1 MTGYHI
7 SLGYNSSGGA
17 DWDDVKAIANSITK
31 DELRA
36 EYSEYETITRCGS
49 SELTIDDFIDTQL
62 KQEDASMKF
71 LEDEEGEEQIML
83 LASGGGCNCRLMKEG
98 LRRAFCRLM
107 LKKAHGKHIE
117 ISIHVA

>member
-7 SLGYNSSGGA
+7 SLGYNSSGNTN
-17 DWDDVKAIANSITK
+17 WNDVKDIANSITK
-31 DELRA
+31 DELRT
-36 EYSEYETITRCGS
+36 EYLEYETITNCDG
-49 SELTIDDFIDTQL
+49 LTIDSFIDVQL

-83 LASGGGCNCRLMKEG
+83 LASGGGCDCRLMKEG

-107 LKKAHGKHIE
+107 LRKAHKKHIE
-117 ISIHVA
+117 ISIAVI